1 MTKPLRLVIFDLD
14 GTIVDSQ
21 HNIVAAVAEVAQI
34 LGLPGPAPEAVPRVI
49 GLSLFEALATLFPD
63 VDAAT
68 HQALDRE
75 YREAFVRLRT
85 RPDYREPLFDGT
97 HALLD
102 ALDNEGFLLGIATG
116 KAKRGLNHVLNLH
129 GLTKRFVTAQCV
141 EDSPGKPHPGMIL
154 RAISETGV
162 EPRNAVMIGDTTF
175 DIQMALAAQ
184 IGAIG
189 VSWGNHPAVELTA
202 AGAHRLVDRL
212 EDILHAAVDLT
223 TPEGGRHE
231 NP

>member
-1 MTKPLRLVIFDLD
+1 MSKPQRLVIFDLD

-21 HNIVAAVAEVAQI
+21 HNIVAAVGEVAKI

-49 GLSLFEALATLFPD
+49 GLSLIEALATLFPD
-63 VDAAT
+63 VDAGT

-75 YREAFVRLRT
+75 YREAFVRLRA

-102 ALDNEGFLLGIATG
+102 ALDKEGFLLGIATG

-129 GLTKRFVTAQCV
+129 GLTERFVTAQCV
-141 EDSPGKPHPGMIL
+141 DDNPGKPHPGMIL
-154 RAISETGV
+154 RAISEAGV
-162 EPRNAVMIGDTTF
+162 EPRNAVMIGDTTY
-175 DIQMALAAQ
+175 DIKMALAAQ
-184 IGAIG
+184 VGAVG
-189 VSWGNHPAVELTA
+189 VSWGNHPGAELTA
-202 AGAHRLVDRL
+202 AGAHRLVDRI

-223 TPEGGRHE
+223 MPALTHPL
-231 NP
+231 